1 MQNELDGLASLD
13 QLGAEYAASLAH
25 AEHAGDFEVYSRA
38 EQLLNEIR
46 RRQSAVNEGAGDVA
60 GQVKQKFGTRFILDV
75 AGHRYFELLK
85 SELQGLQ
92 RLFSAEEL
100 GIILNTT
107 CLPVWERR
115 QGMTLAGA
123 VADDQGVDN
132 CDADTPVCVL
142 IRKLSKLSSAQC
154 LALVDACER
163 FWRTPASDFDSVQ
176 TVAAR
181 CGLEL
186 A

>member
-1 MQNELDGLASLD
+1 MQNELDGLSSLD
-13 QLGAEYAASLAH
+13 ALGVEYASSPAH
-25 AEHAGDFEVYSRA
+25 AEHAGDFDVYFRA
-38 EQLLNEIR
+38 EQLLSEIR
-46 RRQSAVNEGAGDVA
+46 LRQTAVDEGAGDVA

-85 SELQGLQ
+85 GELQGLQ
-92 RLFSAEEL
+92 HLFSAAEL

-107 CLPVWERR
+107 CSPVWEWR

-123 VADDQGVDN
+123 VADDQGVED
-132 CDADTPVCVL
+132 CDADTPICEL
-142 IRKLSKLSSAQC
+142 IRKLSKLSPAQC

-163 FWRTPASDFDSVQ
+163 FWRTPGSDGDSVR

>member
-1 MQNELDGLASLD
+1 MQNELDGLSSLD
-13 QLGAEYAASLAH
+13 MLGAEYAASSAH
-25 AEHAGDFEVYSRA
+25 AEHAGDFDVYSRA

-46 RRQSAVNEGAGDVA
+46 LRQPTLDEDAEDVA
-60 GQVKQKFGTRFILDV
+60 GQGNQKFGTRFILDV

-85 SELQGLQ
+85 SEMQGLQ

-100 GIILNTT
+100 GVILNTT
-107 CLPVWERR
+107 CSPVWEWH

-123 VADDQGVDN
+123 VADDQGVDD
-132 CDADTPVCVL
+132 CEADTPVCEL
-142 IRKLSKLSSAQC
+142 IRKLGKLSPAQC

-163 FWRTPASDFDSVQ
+163 FWRTPAGDGDSVR